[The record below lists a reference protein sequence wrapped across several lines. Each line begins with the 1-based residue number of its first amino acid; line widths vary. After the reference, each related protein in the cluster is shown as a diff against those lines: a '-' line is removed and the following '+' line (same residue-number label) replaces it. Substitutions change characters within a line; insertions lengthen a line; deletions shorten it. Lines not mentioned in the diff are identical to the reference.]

1 MISFYTSEG
10 ILKSFFYD
18 LSILDDRYNI
28 TFNVNF
34 VSYQCKKNY
43 FGLNVYYYR
52 QKEEFVN
59 SCIDLNGN
67 ILAEFYDKNY
77 NIYDYYISQKTV
89 YNNIYSI
96 LYSNCTQ
103 KYFLI
108 SEKQNFVLLDGDKEE
123 LEEIKNNFDIDNCIN
138 IKEEEKQEN
147 SYNQNSYEDLT
158 EKYDNNP
165 IIEKYIYQ
173 NSINNLLN
181 DIQKGVLNTEINNL
195 INKEYETE
203 DYIQK
208 DNDIIMQITT
218 PYNQINKIYD
228 NISTIYIECQEILK
242 EKYNLTKKN
251 SFLIFKYEY
260 YIPKLNIPLIGYDIL
275 HPITKEK
282 LDLQYC
288 NDAKVNVNIPVL
300 IDESNLEKYNPE
312 SDYYNNICRPCTN
325 EKGLDLTIFDRK
337 KQYNTYNMSI
347 CPKNCIYNDYNN
359 YTKKVTCE
367 CEIQTKKS
375 SLLLEDIVDMNKLL
389 NNFVDIKSISNVEIA
404 KCYNEA
410 FAKLKSTLLSYI
422 ILVIILIFLISI
434 ILFFILEYKL
444 LFKRIDN
451 IEDLVKQENSTIK
464 DEINNNTCNIT
475 KKKIKKKR
483 KDKICPFD
491 SNKPSLSGTIDIK
504 LIKSKELIINNIN
517 NPTIN
522 NDTNNNFIYN
532 DYEIN
537 SFPYKEAL
545 EKDKRNSCQFYISLI
560 KTKNLLIFSFYPV
573 KNDYNSRIIKIC
585 LFFFSF
591 ALLLFLNSLFYNDAT
606 MHKIYEDEGVFNLL
620 YLQPQIIYSTIIS
633 SIINILI
640 KFLALSEKSIIA
652 LKRGKNINEFK
663 SKMPTVKKCLTIKF
677 ISYFISSIVLLLIV

>member
-1 MISFYTSEG
+1 MLYYNTANTTNSFLSFDTAYSLAEYNNNNKGIWCIKSTVNYDHSKALISFYTSEG

-34 VSYQCKKNY
+34 VSYQCKKNNL
-43 FGLNVYYYR
+43 GLNVYYYR

-67 ILAEFYDKNY
+67 ILAEFYDRNY

-108 SEKQNFVLLDGDKEE
+108 SEKQKFVLLDGDKEE

-138 IKEEEKQEN
+138 IKEEEKQES

-181 DIQKGVLNTEINNL
+181 DIQKGTFNTEINNL

-228 NISTIYIECQEILK
+228 NISTIYIEEKCQEILK

-337 KQYNTYNMSI
+337 NQYNTYNMSI

-367 CEIQTKKS
+367 CEIQTKK
-375 SLLLEDIVDMNKLL
+375 
-389 NNFVDIKSISNVEIA
+389 
-404 KCYNEA
+404 
-410 FAKLKSTLLSYI
+410 
-422 ILVIILIFLISI
+422 
-434 ILFFILEYKL
+434 
-444 LFKRIDN
+444 
-451 IEDLVKQENSTIK
+451 
-464 DEINNNTCNIT
+464 
-475 KKKIKKKR
+475 
-483 KDKICPFD
+483 
-491 SNKPSLSGTIDIK
+491 
-504 LIKSKELIINNIN
+504 
-517 NPTIN
+517 
-522 NDTNNNFIYN
+522 
-532 DYEIN
+532 
-537 SFPYKEAL
+537 
-545 EKDKRNSCQFYISLI
+545 
-560 KTKNLLIFSFYPV
+560 
-573 KNDYNSRIIKIC
+573 
-585 LFFFSF
+585 
-591 ALLLFLNSLFYNDAT
+591 
-606 MHKIYEDEGVFNLL
+606 
-620 YLQPQIIYSTIIS
+620 
-633 SIINILI
+633 
-640 KFLALSEKSIIA
+640 
-652 LKRGKNINEFK
+652 
-663 SKMPTVKKCLTIKF
+663 
-677 ISYFISSIVLLLIV
+677 